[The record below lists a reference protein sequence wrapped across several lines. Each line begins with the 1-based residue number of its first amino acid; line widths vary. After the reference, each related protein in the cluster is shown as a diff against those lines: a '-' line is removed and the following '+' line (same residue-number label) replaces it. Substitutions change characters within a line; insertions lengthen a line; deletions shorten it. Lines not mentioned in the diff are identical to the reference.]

1 MKRYILSIIALVLF
15 ATTFYAQ
22 EQTAAAT
29 NDSGPALTKKE
40 LRKQK
45 VARRNLH
52 YNILGGPSYT
62 PDFGAVLGGSA
73 LMRSGRPWISFPFQ
87 AGKGSSSRRRS

>member
-15 ATTFYAQ
+15 ATTFMPRNRLRPPP
-22 EQTAAAT
+22 
-29 NDSGPALTKKE
+29 NDNVPALTKE

-62 PDFGAVLGGSA
+62 PTSVPCWEEA
-73 LMRSGRPWISFPFQ
+73 P
-87 AGKGSSSRRRS
+87 